1 VFRVVIDTNVFV
13 SYFWGGNPRKVV
25 DLWIEDRFVLLFS
38 PAIIEEIG
46 ETLLAVGVEEEKV
59 VKLCEMILLKAKM
72 IIPKRRLY
80 IVQNDPADNK
90 FLECA
95 VDGRANYLVTGD
107 SHLLKLKKIG
117 RTKIMCPADFLKVSE
132 FL

>member
-1 VFRVVIDTNVFV
+1 VLKVVIDTNVFV
-13 SYFWGGNPRKVV
+13 SYFWGGNPQKII
-25 DLWIEDRFVLLFS
+25 DLWTGDRFVLLVS

-46 ETLLAVGVEEEKV
+46 KTLLTVGVEEEKV
-59 VKLCEMILLKAKM
+59 VELCEMILLKAKM

-80 IVQNDPADNK
+80 LVQNDPADNK

-107 SHLLKLKKIG
+107 NHLLELKKIG
-117 RTKIMCPADFLKVSE
+117 RIKIMCPVDFLK
-132 FL
+132 LLL

>member
-1 VFRVVIDTNVFV
+1 VLKVVIDTNVFV
-13 SYFWGGNPRKVV
+13 SYFWGGNPQKII
-25 DLWIEDRFVLLFS
+25 DLWTGDRFVLLVS

-46 ETLLAVGVEEEKV
+46 KTLLTVGVEEEKV
-59 VKLCEMILLKAKM
+59 VELCEMILLKAKM

-80 IVQNDPADNK
+80 LVQNDPADNK

-107 SHLLKLKKIG
+107 NHLLGLKKIG
-117 RTKIMCPADFLKVSE
+117 RIKIMCPVDFLK
-132 FL
+132 LLL